1 MEKTW
6 KRLPRNLRRHGQV
19 HQQAVDKEM
28 NIEKYEN
35 TRWLELIDD
44 IDGLTELSMD
54 IWKQRLDLPQYDYTG
69 KIDLNF
75 NDLIAMNPPEEP
87 FHNQTMGKIV
97 QTLHDGMV
105 KNNQIGRHEFES
117 SHPIHQA
124 INEKFG
130 VSKTQV
136 YLNVQSPGNVCG
148 IHVDKYRTH
157 MTRGEHDFSCTLT
170 KDIFSGVVFCED
182 WQIGQ
187 VFISGSESITRWKQG
202 DTYTF
207 PWYIPHGSANAGA
220 HNRYLIQFVGELT
233 KK

>member
-1 MEKTW
+1 
-6 KRLPRNLRRHGQV
+6 
-19 HQQAVDKEM
+19 M

-105 KNNQIGRHEFES
+105 K
-117 SHPIHQA
+117 
-124 INEKFG
+124 
-130 VSKTQV
+130 KT
-136 YLNVQSPGNVCG
+136 NTEP
-148 IHVDKYRTH
+148 T
-157 MTRGEHDFSCTLT
+157 
-170 KDIFSGVVFCED
+170 
-182 WQIGQ
+182 
-187 VFISGSESITRWKQG
+187 
-202 DTYTF
+202 
-207 PWYIPHGSANAGA
+207 
-220 HNRYLIQFVGELT
+220 
-233 KK
+233 